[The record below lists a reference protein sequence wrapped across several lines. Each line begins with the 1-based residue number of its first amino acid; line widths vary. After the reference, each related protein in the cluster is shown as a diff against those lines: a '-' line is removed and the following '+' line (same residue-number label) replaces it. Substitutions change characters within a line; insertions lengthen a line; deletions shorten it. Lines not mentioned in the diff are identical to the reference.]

1 MIGIYKITEID
12 NPTNF
17 YVGKSNNIQ
26 RRFKEHQTKTY
37 EQSRIPFDYIIKEK
51 GINAFTYEILEECSI
66 EELSEKE
73 KYWTD
78 KLEATKS
85 GNVFDGGL
93 GDVVGSN
100 NPKAKLT
107 EEDVINIR
115 LAYANHKKQKEVYED
130 YKSIIS
136 FGYFQNLWQGRS
148 WSHIM
153 PEVFTEENKQYY
165 IYQNSLGSNG
175 ASSAFTEE
183 EVIIIRQ
190 RYVNESAKEIYK
202 DYSDRVSYQTFQAML
217 WGRSY
222 KNLPIYK
229 KQERKWINI

>member
-37 EQSRIPFDYIIKEK
+37 EQSRIPFDDEIKEK

-93 GDVVGSN
+93 RDVVGSN

-136 FGYFQNLWQGRS
+136 FSYFQNLWQGRS